1 MELTDELKKSI
12 KEDIGKGLSPKQ
24 ICTKYHISPAQY
36 GEVKN
41 SMLSH
46 GTHEHI
52 TEKSDWATV
61 SSSDNKEEKIYNQPM
76 ERRPASIER
85 HKHNQNVSFL
95 GLVFFALFVLTLF
108 LIIYRKA
115 TGPALGLG
123 IFMALAFGFLSLIF
137 FMMEA

>member
-1 MELTDELKKSI
+1 MELTDEVRESI
-12 KEDIGKGLSPKQ
+12 KEDIKKGLSPKQ

-41 SMLSH
+41 SMISLDY
-46 GTHEHI
+46 
-52 TEKSDWATV
+52 TEES
-61 SSSDNKEEKIYNQPM
+61 
-76 ERRPASIER
+76 RPVIIER
-85 HKHNQNVSFL
+85 HKHKRNVSFL
-95 GLVFFALFVLTLF
+95 GLIFFALFVFTLSF
-108 LIIYRKA
+108 TMYKEA